1 MTRRVTMLRIQNN
14 DKQALCLICKE
25 QTTMD
30 DVTIEIKDET
40 TESGRNQ
47 MVEMARKVLLAGF
60 GAVAL
65 AQDEVE
71 AFVNRLIERGEIA
84 EKDGRK
90 LINDVMD
97 RRRKQM
103 EETQAKAKESVDSRV
118 EAILHRMNI
127 PTKSDIDALGAK
139 IAALTKKVDQ
149 IKKN

>member
-1 MTRRVTMLRIQNN
+1 
-14 DKQALCLICKE
+14 
-25 QTTMD
+25 MD
-30 DVTIEIKDET
+30 DVTIEIQEESS
-40 TESGRNQ
+40 ESGRNQ
-47 MVEMARKVLLAGF
+47 MIEMARKVLLASV

-103 EETQAKAKESVDSRV
+103 EDTQAKAKEGLDGRV

-127 PTKSDIDALGAK
+127 PTKSDIETLSQK

-149 IKKN
+149 LKKS

>member
-1 MTRRVTMLRIQNN
+1 
-14 DKQALCLICKE
+14 
-25 QTTMD
+25 MD
-30 DVTIEIKDET
+30 DVTIEIQEET
-40 TESGRNQ
+40 TESGRNP
-47 MVEMARKVLLAGF
+47 MVEMARKVLLAGV

-103 EETQAKAKESVDSRV
+103 EETQTKAKESLDGRV

-127 PTKSDIDALGAK
+127 PTKSDIEALSEK
-139 IAALTKKVDQ
+139 IAALTKKVDRL
-149 IKKN
+149 KKD

>member
-1 MTRRVTMLRIQNN
+1 
-14 DKQALCLICKE
+14 
-25 QTTMD
+25 MD
-30 DVTIEIKDET
+30 DVTIEIQEESS
-40 TESGRNQ
+40 ESGRNQ
-47 MVEMARKVLLAGF
+47 MIEMARKVLLASV

-103 EETQAKAKESVDSRV
+103 EDTQAKAKEGLDGRV

-127 PTKSDIDALGAK
+127 PTKSDIETLSQK

-149 IKKN
+149 LKKN

>member
-1 MTRRVTMLRIQNN
+1 
-14 DKQALCLICKE
+14 
-25 QTTMD
+25 MD
-30 DVTIEIKDET
+30 DVTIEVQEET

-47 MVEMARKVLLAGF
+47 MIEMARKVLLAGV

-103 EETQAKAKESVDSRV
+103 DEAQTKTKENLDGRV

-127 PTKSDIDALGAK
+127 PTKSDIESLSDK
-139 IAALTKKVDQ
+139 IAALTKKIDQ
-149 IKKN
+149 LKKG

>member
-1 MTRRVTMLRIQNN
+1 
-14 DKQALCLICKE
+14 
-25 QTTMD
+25 MD
-30 DVTIEIKDET
+30 DTTIEIQEESS
-40 TESGRNQ
+40 ESGRNQ
-47 MVEMARKVLLAGF
+47 MIEMARKVLLASV

-90 LINDVMD
+90 LINDVME

-103 EETQAKAKESVDSRV
+103 EDTQAKAKEGLDGRV

-127 PTKSDIDALGAK
+127 PTKSDIETLSQK
-139 IAALTKKVDQ
+139 IATLTKKVDHL
-149 IKKN
+149 KKN

>member
-1 MTRRVTMLRIQNN
+1 M
-14 DKQALCLICKE
+14 E
-25 QTTMD
+25 
-30 DVTIEIKDET
+30 DVTIEVNEET
-40 TESGRNQ
+40 PDNTRNQ
-47 MVEMARKVLLAGF
+47 MVEMARKVLLAGV

-97 RRRKQM
+97 RRKKQM
-103 EETQAKAKESVDSRV
+103 EDTQAKAKESLEGRV

-127 PTKSDIDALGAK
+127 PTKSDIQLLSEKISALA
-139 IAALTKKVDQ
+139 KKVDQ
-149 IKKN
+149 LKKG

>member
-1 MTRRVTMLRIQNN
+1 
-14 DKQALCLICKE
+14 
-25 QTTMD
+25 MD
-30 DVTIEIKDET
+30 DVTIEVQEET

-47 MVEMARKVLLAGF
+47 MIEMARKVLLAGV

-103 EETQAKAKESVDSRV
+103 DEAQTKTKENLDGRV

-127 PTKSDIDALGAK
+127 PTKSDIESLSDK
-139 IAALTKKVDQ
+139 IAVLTKKIDQ
-149 IKKN
+149 LKKG

>member
-1 MTRRVTMLRIQNN
+1 MN
-14 DKQALCLICKE
+14 
-25 QTTMD
+25 
-30 DVTIEIKDET
+30 DVTIEVQEET

-47 MVEMARKVLLAGF
+47 MVDMARKVLLAGV

-103 EETQAKAKESVDSRV
+103 EDSQAKAKENLDGRV

-127 PTKSDIDALGAK
+127 PTKSDIESLSDK

-149 IKKN
+149 LKKN

>member
-1 MTRRVTMLRIQNN
+1 
-14 DKQALCLICKE
+14 
-25 QTTMD
+25 MD
-30 DVTIEIKDET
+30 DVTIEIQEENS
-40 TESGRNQ
+40 ESGRNQ
-47 MVEMARKVLLAGF
+47 MIEMARKVLLASV

-71 AFVNRLIERGEIA
+71 AFVNRLVERGEIA

-97 RRRKQM
+97 RRRKQI
-103 EETQAKAKESVDSRV
+103 EDTQAKAKEGLDGRV

-127 PTKSDIDALGAK
+127 PTKSDIETLSQK

-149 IKKN
+149 LKKN

>member
-1 MTRRVTMLRIQNN
+1 
-14 DKQALCLICKE
+14 
-25 QTTMD
+25 MD
-30 DVTIEIKDET
+30 DATIEIQEESS
-40 TESGRNQ
+40 ESGRNQ
-47 MVEMARKVLLAGF
+47 MIEMARKVLLASV

-71 AFVNRLIERGEIA
+71 AFVNRLVERGEIA

-103 EETQAKAKESVDSRV
+103 EDTQAKAKEGLDSRV

-127 PTKSDIDALGAK
+127 PTKSDIETLSQK

-149 IKKN
+149 LKKS

>member
-1 MTRRVTMLRIQNN
+1 
-14 DKQALCLICKE
+14 
-25 QTTMD
+25 MD
-30 DVTIEIKDET
+30 DVTIEVQEET

-47 MVEMARKVLLAGF
+47 MVEMARKVLLAGV

-103 EETQAKAKESVDSRV
+103 EDTQAKAKENLDSRV

-127 PTKSDIDALGAK
+127 PTKSDIASLSDK

-149 IKKN
+149 LKKS

>member
-1 MTRRVTMLRIQNN
+1 M
-14 DKQALCLICKE
+14 E
-25 QTTMD
+25 
-30 DVTIEIKDET
+30 DVTIEINEET
-40 TESGRNQ
+40 PDNTRNQ
-47 MVEMARKVLLAGF
+47 MVEMARKVLLAGV

-97 RRRKQM
+97 RRKKQM
-103 EETQAKAKESVDSRV
+103 EDTQAKAKESLEGRV

-127 PTKSDIDALGAK
+127 PTKSDIQLLSEKISALA
-139 IAALTKKVDQ
+139 KKVDQ
-149 IKKN
+149 LKKG

>member
-1 MTRRVTMLRIQNN
+1 
-14 DKQALCLICKE
+14 
-25 QTTMD
+25 MD
-30 DVTIEIKDET
+30 DTTIEIQEET
-40 TESGRNQ
+40 SESGRNQ
-47 MVEMARKVLLAGF
+47 MIEMARKVLLASV

-90 LINDVMD
+90 LINDVME

-103 EETQAKAKESVDSRV
+103 EDTQAKAKEGLDGRV

-127 PTKSDIDALGAK
+127 PTKSDIETLSQK
-139 IAALTKKVDQ
+139 IATLTKKVDHL
-149 IKKN
+149 KKN

>member
-1 MTRRVTMLRIQNN
+1 MN
-14 DKQALCLICKE
+14 
-25 QTTMD
+25 
-30 DVTIEIKDET
+30 DVTIEVEEET

-47 MVEMARKVLLAGF
+47 MVDMARKVLLAGV

-103 EETQAKAKESVDSRV
+103 EDSQAKAKENLDGRV

-127 PTKSDIDALGAK
+127 PTKSDIESLSDK

-149 IKKN
+149 LKKN

>member
-1 MTRRVTMLRIQNN
+1 
-14 DKQALCLICKE
+14 
-25 QTTMD
+25 MD
-30 DVTIEIKDET
+30 DVTIEIQEET
-40 TESGRNQ
+40 TESGRNP
-47 MVEMARKVLLAGF
+47 MVEMARKVLLAGV
-60 GAVAL
+60 GAVTL

-103 EETQAKAKESVDSRV
+103 EETQTKAKESLDGRV

-127 PTKSDIDALGAK
+127 PTKSDIEALSEK
-139 IAALTKKVDQ
+139 IAALTKKVDRL
-149 IKKN
+149 KKD

>member
-1 MTRRVTMLRIQNN
+1 
-14 DKQALCLICKE
+14 
-25 QTTMD
+25 MD
-30 DVTIEIKDET
+30 DVTIEVQEET
-40 TESGRNQ
+40 TESGRNP
-47 MVEMARKVLLAGF
+47 MVEMARKVLLAGV

-103 EETQAKAKESVDSRV
+103 EETQTKAKENLDGRV

-127 PTKSDIDALGAK
+127 PTKSDIEALSEK
-139 IAALTKKVDQ
+139 IAALTKKVDRL
-149 IKKN
+149 KKD